1 MTYLIGR
8 AIFVLMK
15 DKLTP
20 YHETLCNALESGI
33 KYLKDQGAEFDE
45 TAMREKYQYDGINYG
60 QYKDSDVEI
69 ALFKGKATKKWA
81 HLTIW
86 RRESGTYEVNAY
98 IL

>member
-1 MTYLIGR
+1 
-8 AIFVLMK
+8 MK

>member
-1 MTYLIGR
+1 LTYLIGR

>member
-1 MTYLIGR
+1 
-8 AIFVLMK
+8 MK

-20 YHETLCNALESGI
+20 FHETLCNALEAGI
-33 KYLKDQGAEFDE
+33 KYLKDQGAEFNEE
-45 TAMREKYQYDGINYG
+45 TMRERYQYDGINYG
-60 QYKDSDVEI
+60 QYKDADVEI
-69 ALFKGKATKKWA
+69 DLMKGKKTKKWA